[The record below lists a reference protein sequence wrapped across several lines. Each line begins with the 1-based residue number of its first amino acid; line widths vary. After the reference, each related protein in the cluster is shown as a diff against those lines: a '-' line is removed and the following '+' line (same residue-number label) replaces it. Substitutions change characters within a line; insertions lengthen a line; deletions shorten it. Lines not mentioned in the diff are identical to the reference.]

1 MDRDVEQI
9 IRNRWPHLYALFAAT
24 PASKVELRFT
34 DTPEPA
40 PIFNGLQL
48 CSGYDRMREARMQA
62 TLIPENASEA
72 TVYGIVTEVLP
83 KLLLARESLSRLNI
97 VALNLSLTFALLTAL
112 TESEWLE
119 DSRITLLYGGE
130 ETHLRFPFTTIPPC
144 LQRTDAAAARIA
156 DLAILELSTYHL
168 NQNFQ
173 QKTAETLR
181 VRLESHLP
189 YILQDEDVAALFAT
203 QKGHTLL
210 VAGAG
215 PTLSSNLPLLR
226 QLHREHELI
235 AVDAAL
241 SLLVEQDIVP
251 EYVVTIDTHE
261 TILQLFARLDE
272 RLAKTKLVYF
282 PVVETGILSTW
293 KGKRYTAYTATDLF
307 ADYLERYP
315 KGTLFSAGSVIH
327 PSIDLGVRMGAAT
340 IVLFGADFSFPDAAT
355 HAEGC
360 LLRRDIDPQHNYRM
374 VTNGNGDLV
383 CSQANLI
390 GYLRDLELY
399 IERHPRVRFANTSRE
414 GAAIKG
420 TTYFTHASA

>member
-9 IRNRWPHLYALFAAT
+9 LRKRWPHLYALFTAT
-24 PASKVELRFT
+24 PASKAGLQFT

-48 CSGYDRMREARMQA
+48 CGGYDRMREARMQA
-62 TLIPENASEA
+62 TLIPENAPEA
-72 TVYGIVTEVLP
+72 TVYGIVTETLP
-83 KLLLARESLSRLNI
+83 KLLLARPSLSRLHI
-97 VALNLSLTFALLTAL
+97 VVLNLSLTFTLLTAL
-112 TESEWLE
+112 AESEWLE
-119 DSRITLLYGGE
+119 DPRVALLYGGE

-144 LQRTDAAAARIA
+144 LQRPDASAARIA

-168 NQNFQ
+168 NRNFK
-173 QKTAETLR
+173 QKTTETLR
-181 VRLESHLP
+181 VRIDSHLP

-203 QKGHTLL
+203 RKGRTLL

-215 PTLSSNLPLLR
+215 PTLSHNLPLLR
-226 QLHREHELI
+226 LLHREHELI

-241 SLLVEQDIVP
+241 SLLIEQDIIP
-251 EYVVTIDTHE
+251 EYVVTIDTQK
-261 TILQLFARLDE
+261 TLSQLFSSRDE
-272 RLAKTKLVYF
+272 RLAQTKLVYF
-282 PVVETGILSTW
+282 PAVETEILSTW
-293 KGKRYTAYTATDLF
+293 KGKRYTAYTATDLY
-307 ADYLERYP
+307 ADYLKHYP

-340 IVLFGADFSFPDAAT
+340 IMLFGADFSFPDAAT

-360 LLRRDIDPQHNYRM
+360 LLRKEIDPQQSYRM
-374 VTNGNGDLV
+374 VTNGNGELV

-399 IERHPRVRFANTSRE
+399 IERHPCVRFVNTSRE

-420 TTYFTHASA
+420 ATYGTHAPA